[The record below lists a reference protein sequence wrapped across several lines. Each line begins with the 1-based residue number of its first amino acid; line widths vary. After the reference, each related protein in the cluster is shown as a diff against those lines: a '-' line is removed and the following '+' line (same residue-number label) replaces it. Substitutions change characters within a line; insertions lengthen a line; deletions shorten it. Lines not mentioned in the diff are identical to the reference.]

1 MGLTKIVSRLIKK
14 HGQAATLLRL
24 GEEIGD
30 DGYGNVI
37 YGPDT
42 SYPVTL
48 LSATYAIELQLIAGG
63 FLDVGDQRVLVSVEG
78 LTVEPATTDKLLI
91 DGTEFEVRRGAPLS
105 PAGEVIFWEMQ
116 VRDDD

>member
-1 MGLTKIVSRLIKK
+1 MGLTQIASRLIKK
-14 HGQAATLLRL
+14 HGQAATLLRP
-24 GEEIGD
+24 GEGTD

-37 YGPDT
+37 PGPDA

-78 LTVEPATTDKLLI
+78 LTIEPATTDKLLI
-91 DGTEFEVRRGAPLS
+91 DGTEFEVRRVAPLS
-105 PAGEVIFWEMQ
+105 PAGGVIFWEMQ
-116 VRDDD
+116 VRDD

>member
-1 MGLTKIVSRLIKK
+1 MGLKQIASRLIKQ
-14 HGQAATLLRL
+14 HGQAATLLRP
-24 GEEIGD
+24 GEGTD

-37 YGPDT
+37 PGPDAPH
-42 SYPVTL
+42 PVTL
-48 LSATYAIELQLIAGG
+48 LSATYATELQLIAGG

-91 DGTEFEVRRGAPLS
+91 DGTEFEVRRVAPLS